1 MIIRME
7 HCRQMR
13 YCSAGVRA
21 FFKRY
26 KMDYVAFLKNGMDA
40 QEMLRKTNNNALV
53 TALMERCRGR

>member
-1 MIIRME
+1 MG
-7 HCRQMR
+7 

-26 KMDYVAFLKNGMDA
+26 KMDYAEFLRVGMDA
-40 QEMLRKTNNNALV
+40 QEMLRLTGNNALV